1 MMLSEDYGRQ
11 MKEKT
16 MAIAELKT
24 NRANIDFY
32 DERVDLAAAFR
43 WAVKLNWHEG
53 VANHFSLAVNDDG
66 TQFLMNPNHR
76 HFSRIKASD
85 LLFLTAITHLRQMIR
100 MRLIRQHGDYMDQST
115 HCKLRQMCSAC
126 VFDLRNGASIAC

>member
-1 MMLSEDYGRQ
+1 
-11 MKEKT
+11 

-85 LLFLTAITHLRQMIR
+85 LLFLDSNNPSSADDPDA
-100 MRLIRQHGDYMDQST
+100 LIRQHGDYMINPPA
-115 HCKLRQMCSAC
+115 L
-126 VFDLRNGASIAC
+126 